1 MVKRKTILIVSEA
14 QLLKQVLVDQLQK
27 QGEYLLEESLSAT
40 DAISLIVKEHF
51 DCILIDT
58 NLADVS
64 LSNLCRNIREEG
76 VGSPIILVAEESGEG
91 VAIAALDAG
100 ANDYVMRPF
109 KINVLVAKIRSNIR
123 QFEQSELAIL
133 RFGRFSFKPGDKLL
147 LNNSSHEEVRL
158 TDKETA
164 IIKLLYLSGG
174 EVVTRATLLEEVWGY
189 NTTLTTH
196 TLETHIYRIRQKVGN
211 ASSGLDFIATESEGY
226 RMQF

>member
-1 MVKRKTILIVSEA
+1 MVKRKTILFVSEA
-14 QLLKQVLVDQLQK
+14 LLLKDLLLDQLQK
-27 QGEYLLEESLSAT
+27 QGEYLLEESLSVT
-40 DAISLIVKEHF
+40 EAISLIVKEHF
-51 DCILIDT
+51 DCILIDSS
-58 NLADVS
+58 LADVS
-64 LSNLCRNIREEG
+64 LSNLCKNIRQEG
-76 VGSPIILVAEESGEG
+76 VRSPIILVAEELGEG

-100 ANDYVMRPF
+100 ANDYVLKPF

-123 QFEQSELAIL
+123 QFEQSEFAIL
-133 RFGRFSFKPGDKLL
+133 RFGRFSFKPGDKIL
-147 LNNSSHEEVRL
+147 LNNSSKEEVRL

-211 ASSGLDFIATESEGY
+211 ASSGQDFIATESEGY

>member
-14 QLLKQVLVDQLQK
+14 LLLKQVLLDQLQK

-40 DAISLIVKEHF
+40 EAISLIVKEHF
-51 DCILIDT
+51 DCILIDSS
-58 NLADVS
+58 LACES
-64 LSNLCRNIREEG
+64 LSSLCKNIREEG
-76 VGSPIILVAEESGEG
+76 VRSPIILVAGEQGEG

-100 ANDYVMRPF
+100 ANDYVLKPF

-123 QFEQSELAIL
+123 QFEQSEFAIL
-133 RFGRFSFKPGDKLL
+133 RFGRYSFKPGDKLL
-147 LNNSSHEEVRL
+147 LNNSSQEEVRL

-164 IIKLLYLSGG
+164 IIKLLYLYGG
-174 EVVTRATLLEEVWGY
+174 GVVTRATLLEEVWGY

-211 ASSGLDFIATESEGY
+211 ALSGLDFIATESEGY
-226 RMQF
+226 RMLF

>member
-1 MVKRKTILIVSEA
+1 MVKRKTILFVSEA
-14 QLLKQVLVDQLQK
+14 LLLKDLLLDQLQK
-27 QGEYLLEESLSAT
+27 QGEYLLEESLSVT
-40 DAISLIVKEHF
+40 EAISLIVKEHF
-51 DCILIDT
+51 DCILIDSS
-58 NLADVS
+58 LADVS
-64 LSNLCRNIREEG
+64 LSNLCKNIRQEG
-76 VGSPIILVAEESGEG
+76 VRSPIILVAEELGEDG
-91 VAIAALDAG
+91 AIVALDAG
-100 ANDYVMRPF
+100 ANDYVLKPF

-123 QFEQSELAIL
+123 QFEQSEFAIL
-133 RFGRFSFKPGDKLL
+133 RFGRFSFIPGDKIL
-147 LNNSSHEEVRL
+147 LNNSSKEEVRL

-211 ASSGLDFIATESEGY
+211 ASSGQDFIATESEGY

>member
-1 MVKRKTILIVSEA
+1 MFKRKTILFVSEA
-14 QLLKQVLVDQLQK
+14 LLLKELLLDQLQK
-27 QGEYLLEESLSAT
+27 QGEYLLEESLSVT
-40 DAISLIVKEHF
+40 EAISLIVKEHF
-51 DCILIDT
+51 DCILVDSS
-58 NLADVS
+58 LADVS
-64 LSNLCRNIREEG
+64 HSNLCKNIRQEG
-76 VGSPIILVAEESGEG
+76 VRSPIILVAEELGEDG
-91 VAIAALDAG
+91 AIVALDAG
-100 ANDYVMRPF
+100 ANDYVLKPF

-123 QFEQSELAIL
+123 QFEQSEFAIL
-133 RFGRFSFKPGDKLL
+133 RFGRFSFKPGDKIL
-147 LNNSSHEEVRL
+147 LNNSSKEEVRL

-211 ASSGLDFIATESEGY
+211 TSSGQDFIATESEGY

>member
-1 MVKRKTILIVSEA
+1 MVKRKTILFVSEA
-14 QLLKQVLVDQLQK
+14 LLLKDLLLDQLQK
-27 QGEYLLEESLSAT
+27 QGEYLLEESLSVT
-40 DAISLIVKEHF
+40 EAISLIVKEHF
-51 DCILIDT
+51 DCILIDSS
-58 NLADVS
+58 LADVS
-64 LSNLCRNIREEG
+64 LSNLCKNIRQEG
-76 VGSPIILVAEESGEG
+76 VRSPIILVAEELGEG

-100 ANDYVMRPF
+100 ANDYVLKPF

-123 QFEQSELAIL
+123 QFEQSEFAIL
-133 RFGRFSFKPGDKLL
+133 RFGRFSFKPGDKIL
-147 LNNSSHEEVRL
+147 LNNSSKEEVRL

-211 ASSGLDFIATESEGY
+211 TSSGQDFIATESEGY

>member
-1 MVKRKTILIVSEA
+1 MVKRKTILFVSEA
-14 QLLKQVLVDQLQK
+14 LLLKELLLDQLQK
-27 QGEYLLEESLSAT
+27 QGEYLLEESLSVT
-40 DAISLIVKEHF
+40 EAISLIVKEHF
-51 DCILIDT
+51 DCILIDS
-58 NLADVS
+58 NLANVS
-64 LSNLCRNIREEG
+64 LSNLCKNIRQEG
-76 VGSPIILVAEESGEG
+76 VRSPIILVAEELGED
-91 VAIAALDAG
+91 VAIVALDAG
-100 ANDYVMRPF
+100 ANDYVLKPF

-123 QFEQSELAIL
+123 QFEQSEFAIL
-133 RFGRFSFKPGDKLL
+133 RFGRFSFKPGDKIL
-147 LNNSSHEEVRL
+147 LNNSSKEEVRL

-211 ASSGLDFIATESEGY
+211 ASSGQDFIATESEGY

>member
-1 MVKRKTILIVSEA
+1 MVKRKTILFVSEA
-14 QLLKQVLVDQLQK
+14 LLLKELLLDQLQK
-27 QGEYLLEESLSAT
+27 QGEYLLEESLSVT
-40 DAISLIVKEHF
+40 EAISLIVKEHF
-51 DCILIDT
+51 DCILIDSS
-58 NLADVS
+58 LADVS
-64 LSNLCRNIREEG
+64 LSNLCKNIRQEG
-76 VGSPIILVAEESGEG
+76 VRSPIILVAEELGED
-91 VAIAALDAG
+91 VAIVALDAG
-100 ANDYVMRPF
+100 ANDYVLKPF

-123 QFEQSELAIL
+123 QFEQSEFAIL
-133 RFGRFSFKPGDKLL
+133 RCGRFSFKPGDKIL
-147 LNNSSHEEVRL
+147 LNNSSKEEVRL

-211 ASSGLDFIATESEGY
+211 ASSGQDFIATESEGY

>member
-1 MVKRKTILIVSEA
+1 MVKRKTILFVSEA
-14 QLLKQVLVDQLQK
+14 LLLKQLLLDQLQK
-27 QGEYLLEESLSAT
+27 QGEYLLEESLSMTEAV
-40 DAISLIVKEHF
+40 SLIVKEHF
-51 DCILIDT
+51 DCILIDSM
-58 NLADVS
+58 ADVS
-64 LSNLCRNIREEG
+64 LINLCKKIRQEG
-76 VGSPIILVAEESGEG
+76 VRSPIILVAEERGED

-100 ANDYVMRPF
+100 ANDYVLKPF

-123 QFEQSELAIL
+123 QFEQSEFAIL
-133 RFGRFSFKPGDKLL
+133 RFGRFSFKPGDKIL
-147 LNNSSHEEVRL
+147 LNNSSKEEVRL

-211 ASSGLDFIATESEGY
+211 ASSGQDFIATESEGY

>member
-1 MVKRKTILIVSEA
+1 MVKRKTILFVSEA
-14 QLLKQVLVDQLQK
+14 LLLKELLLDQLQK
-27 QGEYLLEESLSAT
+27 QGEYLLEESLSVT
-40 DAISLIVKEHF
+40 EAISLIVKEHF
-51 DCILIDT
+51 DCILIDSS
-58 NLADVS
+58 LADVS
-64 LSNLCRNIREEG
+64 LSNLCKNIRQEG
-76 VGSPIILVAEESGEG
+76 GRSPIILVAEELGED
-91 VAIAALDAG
+91 VAIVALDAG
-100 ANDYVMRPF
+100 ANDYVLKPF

-123 QFEQSELAIL
+123 QFEQSEFAIL
-133 RFGRFSFKPGDKLL
+133 RFGRFSFKPGDKIL
-147 LNNSSHEEVRL
+147 LNNSSKEEVRL

-211 ASSGLDFIATESEGY
+211 ASSGQDFIATESEGY

>member
-1 MVKRKTILIVSEA
+1 MVKRKTILFVSESL
-14 QLLKQVLVDQLQK
+14 LLKELLLDQLQK
-27 QGEYLLEESLSAT
+27 QGEYLLEESLSVT
-40 DAISLIVKEHF
+40 EAISIIVKEHF
-51 DCILIDT
+51 DCILIDSS
-58 NLADVS
+58 LADVL
-64 LSNLCRNIREEG
+64 LSNLCKNIRQEG
-76 VGSPIILVAEESGEG
+76 VRSPIILVAEERGED

-100 ANDYVMRPF
+100 ANDYVLKPF

-123 QFEQSELAIL
+123 QFEQSEFAIL
-133 RFGRFSFKPGDKLL
+133 RFGRFSFKPGDKIL
-147 LNNSSHEEVRL
+147 LNNSSKEEVRL

-211 ASSGLDFIATESEGY
+211 ASSGQDFIATESEGY

>member
-1 MVKRKTILIVSEA
+1 MVKRKTILFVSEA
-14 QLLKQVLVDQLQK
+14 LLLRELLLDQLQK
-27 QGEYLLEESLSAT
+27 QGEYLLEESLSVT
-40 DAISLIVKEHF
+40 EAISLIVKEHF
-51 DCILIDT
+51 DCILIDSS
-58 NLADVS
+58 LADVS
-64 LSNLCRNIREEG
+64 LSNLCKNIRQEG
-76 VGSPIILVAEESGEG
+76 VRSPIILVAEELGED

-100 ANDYVMRPF
+100 ANDYVLKPF

-123 QFEQSELAIL
+123 QFEQSEFAIL
-133 RFGRFSFKPGDKLL
+133 RFGRFSFKPGDKIL
-147 LNNSSHEEVRL
+147 LNNSSKEEVRL

-211 ASSGLDFIATESEGY
+211 ASSGQDFIATESEGY

>member
-1 MVKRKTILIVSEA
+1 MVKRKTILFVSEA
-14 QLLKQVLVDQLQK
+14 LLLKELLLDQLQK
-27 QGEYLLEESLSAT
+27 QGEYLLEESLSVT
-40 DAISLIVKEHF
+40 EAISLIVKEHF
-51 DCILIDT
+51 DCILIDSS
-58 NLADVS
+58 LADVS
-64 LSNLCRNIREEG
+64 LSNLCKNIRQEG
-76 VGSPIILVAEESGEG
+76 VRSPIILVAEELGEDG
-91 VAIAALDAG
+91 AIVALDAG
-100 ANDYVMRPF
+100 ANDYVLKPF

-123 QFEQSELAIL
+123 QFEQSEFAIL
-133 RFGRFSFKPGDKLL
+133 RFGRFSFKPGDKIL
-147 LNNSSHEEVRL
+147 LNNTSREEVRL

-211 ASSGLDFIATESEGY
+211 TSSGQDFIATESEGY

>member
-1 MVKRKTILIVSEA
+1 MVKRKTILFVSEA
-14 QLLKQVLVDQLQK
+14 LLLKELLLDQLQK
-27 QGEYLLEESLSAT
+27 QGEYLLEESLSVT
-40 DAISLIVKEHF
+40 EAISLIVKEHF
-51 DCILIDT
+51 DCILIDSS
-58 NLADVS
+58 LADVS
-64 LSNLCRNIREEG
+64 LSNLCKNIRLEG
-76 VGSPIILVAEESGEG
+76 VRSPIILVAEELGED

-100 ANDYVMRPF
+100 ANDYVLKPF

-123 QFEQSELAIL
+123 QFEQSEFAIL
-133 RFGRFSFKPGDKLL
+133 RFGRFSFKPGDKIL
-147 LNNSSHEEVRL
+147 LNNSSKEEVRL

-211 ASSGLDFIATESEGY
+211 ASSGQDFIATESEGY

>member
-1 MVKRKTILIVSEA
+1 MLKE
-14 QLLKQVLVDQLQK
+14 LLLDQLQK
-27 QGEYLLEESLSAT
+27 QGEYLLEESLSVT
-40 DAISLIVKEHF
+40 EAISLIVKEHF
-51 DCILIDT
+51 DCILIDSS
-58 NLADVS
+58 LADVS
-64 LSNLCRNIREEG
+64 LSNLCKNIRQEG
-76 VGSPIILVAEESGEG
+76 VRSPIILVAEELGED

-100 ANDYVMRPF
+100 ANDYVLKPF

-123 QFEQSELAIL
+123 QFEQSEFAIL
-133 RFGRFSFKPGDKLL
+133 RFGRFSFKPGDKILF
-147 LNNSSHEEVRL
+147 NNSSKEEVRL

-211 ASSGLDFIATESEGY
+211 ASSGQDFIATESEGY

>member
-1 MVKRKTILIVSEA
+1 MVKRKTILFVSEA
-14 QLLKQVLVDQLQK
+14 LLLKELLLDQLQK
-27 QGEYLLEESLSAT
+27 QGEYLLEESLSVT
-40 DAISLIVKEHF
+40 EAISLIVREHF
-51 DCILIDT
+51 DCILIDSS
-58 NLADVS
+58 LADAS
-64 LSNLCRNIREEG
+64 LSNLCKNIRQEG
-76 VGSPIILVAEESGEG
+76 VRSPIILVAEELGED
-91 VAIAALDAG
+91 VAIVALDAG
-100 ANDYVMRPF
+100 ANDYVLKPF

-123 QFEQSELAIL
+123 QFEQSEFAIL
-133 RFGRFSFKPGDKLL
+133 RFGRFSFKPGDKIL
-147 LNNSSHEEVRL
+147 LNNSSKEEVRL

-211 ASSGLDFIATESEGY
+211 ASSGQDFIATESEGY

>member
-1 MVKRKTILIVSEA
+1 MVKRKTILFVSEA
-14 QLLKQVLVDQLQK
+14 LLLKELLLDQLQK
-27 QGEYLLEESLSAT
+27 QGEYLLEESLSVT
-40 DAISLIVKEHF
+40 EAISLIVKEHF
-51 DCILIDT
+51 DCILIDSS
-58 NLADVS
+58 LADVS
-64 LSNLCRNIREEG
+64 LSNLCKNIRLEG
-76 VGSPIILVAEESGEG
+76 VQSPIILVAEELGED

-100 ANDYVMRPF
+100 ANDYVLKPF

-123 QFEQSELAIL
+123 QFEQSEFAIL
-133 RFGRFSFKPGDKLL
+133 RFGRFSFKPGDKIL
-147 LNNSSHEEVRL
+147 LNNSSKEEVRL

-211 ASSGLDFIATESEGY
+211 TSSGQDFIATESEGY

>member
-1 MVKRKTILIVSEA
+1 MVKRKTILFVSEA
-14 QLLKQVLVDQLQK
+14 LLLKELLLDQLQK
-27 QGEYLLEESLSAT
+27 QGEYLLEESLSVT
-40 DAISLIVKEHF
+40 EAISLIVKEHF
-51 DCILIDT
+51 DCILIDSS
-58 NLADVS
+58 LADVS
-64 LSNLCRNIREEG
+64 LSNLCKNIRQEG
-76 VGSPIILVAEESGEG
+76 VRSPIILVAEELGED
-91 VAIAALDAG
+91 VAIDALDAG
-100 ANDYVMRPF
+100 ANDYVLKPF

-123 QFEQSELAIL
+123 QFEQSEFAIL
-133 RFGRFSFKPGDKLL
+133 RFGRFSFKPGDKIL
-147 LNNSSHEEVRL
+147 LNNSSKEEVRL

-211 ASSGLDFIATESEGY
+211 ASSGQDFIATESEGY

>member
-14 QLLKQVLVDQLQK
+14 QLLKQVLLDQLQK
-27 QGEYLLEESLSAT
+27 QGEYLLEESLSVT

-51 DCILIDT
+51 DCILIDSS
-58 NLADVS
+58 LADVS
-64 LSNLCRNIREEG
+64 LSNLCKNIRQEG
-76 VGSPIILVAEESGEG
+76 VRSPIILVAEELGED
-91 VAIAALDAG
+91 VAIVALDAG
-100 ANDYVMRPF
+100 ANDYVLKPF

-123 QFEQSELAIL
+123 QFEQSEFAIL
-133 RFGRFSFKPGDKLL
+133 RFGRFSFKPGDKIL
-147 LNNSSHEEVRL
+147 LNNSSKEEVRL

-211 ASSGLDFIATESEGY
+211 ASSGQDFIATESEGY

>member
-1 MVKRKTILIVSEA
+1 MVKRKTILFVSEA
-14 QLLKQVLVDQLQK
+14 LLLKDLLLDQLQK
-27 QGEYLLEESLSAT
+27 QGEYLLEESLSVT
-40 DAISLIVKEHF
+40 EAISLIVKEHF
-51 DCILIDT
+51 DCILIDSS
-58 NLADVS
+58 LADVS
-64 LSNLCRNIREEG
+64 LSNLCKNIRLEG
-76 VGSPIILVAEESGEG
+76 VQSPIILVAEELGED

-100 ANDYVMRPF
+100 ANDYVLKPF

-123 QFEQSELAIL
+123 QFEQSEFAIL
-133 RFGRFSFKPGDKLL
+133 RFGRFSFKPGDKIL
-147 LNNSSHEEVRL
+147 LNNSSKEEVRL

-211 ASSGLDFIATESEGY
+211 ASSGQDFIATESEGY

>member
-1 MVKRKTILIVSEA
+1 MVKRKTILFVSEA
-14 QLLKQVLVDQLQK
+14 LLLKDLLLDQLQK
-27 QGEYLLEESLSAT
+27 QGEYLLEESLSVT
-40 DAISLIVKEHF
+40 EAISLIVKEHF
-51 DCILIDT
+51 DCILIDSS
-58 NLADVS
+58 LADVS
-64 LSNLCRNIREEG
+64 LSNLCKNIRLEG
-76 VGSPIILVAEESGEG
+76 VRSPIILVAEELGEG

-100 ANDYVMRPF
+100 ANDYVLKPF

-123 QFEQSELAIL
+123 QFEQSEFAIL
-133 RFGRFSFKPGDKLL
+133 RFGRFSFKPGDKIL
-147 LNNSSHEEVRL
+147 LNNSSKEEVRL

-211 ASSGLDFIATESEGY
+211 ASSGQDFIATEAEGY

>member
-1 MVKRKTILIVSEA
+1 MVKRKTILFVSEA
-14 QLLKQVLVDQLQK
+14 LLLKELLLDQLQK
-27 QGEYLLEESLSAT
+27 QGEYLLEESLSVT
-40 DAISLIVKEHF
+40 EAISLIVKEHF
-51 DCILIDT
+51 DCILVDSS
-58 NLADVS
+58 LADVS
-64 LSNLCRNIREEG
+64 LSNLCKNIRQEG
-76 VGSPIILVAEESGEG
+76 VRSPIILVAEELGEDG
-91 VAIAALDAG
+91 AIVALDAG
-100 ANDYVMRPF
+100 ANDYVLKPF

-123 QFEQSELAIL
+123 QFEQSEFAIL
-133 RFGRFSFKPGDKLL
+133 RFGRFSFKPGDKIL
-147 LNNSSHEEVRL
+147 LNNSSKEEVRL

-211 ASSGLDFIATESEGY
+211 ASSGQDFIATESEGY

>member
-14 QLLKQVLVDQLQK
+14 QLLKQLLLDQLQK
-27 QGEYLLEESLSAT
+27 QGEYLLEESLSVT

-58 NLADVS
+58 SLADVS
-64 LSNLCRNIREEG
+64 LSNLCKNIREEG
-76 VGSPIILVAEESGEG
+76 VSSPIILVAGEHGEG

-100 ANDYVMRPF
+100 ANDYVLKPF

-123 QFEQSELAIL
+123 QFEQSEFAIL

-147 LNNSSHEEVRL
+147 LNNSSQEEVRL

-164 IIKLLYLSGG
+164 IIKLLYLAGG

-196 TLETHIYRIRQKVGN
+196 TLETHIYRIRQKVGS
-211 ASSGLDFIATESEGY
+211 ASSGSDFIATESDGY
-226 RMQF
+226 RIQL

>member
-1 MVKRKTILIVSEA
+1 MVKRKTILFVSEA
-14 QLLKQVLVDQLQK
+14 LLLKELLLDQLQK
-27 QGEYLLEESLSAT
+27 QGEYLLEESLSVT
-40 DAISLIVKEHF
+40 EAISLIVKEHF
-51 DCILIDT
+51 DCILIDSS
-58 NLADVS
+58 LADVS
-64 LSNLCRNIREEG
+64 LSNLCKNIRQEG
-76 VGSPIILVAEESGEG
+76 VRSPIILVAEELGED
-91 VAIAALDAG
+91 VAIVALDAG
-100 ANDYVMRPF
+100 ANDYVLKPF

-123 QFEQSELAIL
+123 QFEQSEFAIL
-133 RFGRFSFKPGDKLL
+133 RFGRFSFKPGDKIL
-147 LNNSSHEEVRL
+147 LNNSSKEEVRL

-211 ASSGLDFIATESEGY
+211 ASSGQDFIATESEGY

>member
-1 MVKRKTILIVSEA
+1 MVKRKTILFVSEA
-14 QLLKQVLVDQLQK
+14 LLLKELLLDQLQK
-27 QGEYLLEESLSAT
+27 QGEYLLEESLSVT
-40 DAISLIVKEHF
+40 EAISLIVKEHF
-51 DCILIDT
+51 DCILIDSS
-58 NLADVS
+58 LADVS
-64 LSNLCRNIREEG
+64 LSNLCKNIRQEG
-76 VGSPIILVAEESGEG
+76 VRSPIILVAEELGEDG
-91 VAIAALDAG
+91 AIVALDAG
-100 ANDYVMRPF
+100 ANDYVLKPF

-123 QFEQSELAIL
+123 QFEQSEFAIL
-133 RFGRFSFKPGDKLL
+133 RFGRFSFKPGDKIL
-147 LNNSSHEEVRL
+147 LNNSSKEEVRL

-211 ASSGLDFIATESEGY
+211 ASSGQDFIATESEGY

>member
-1 MVKRKTILIVSEA
+1 MVKRKTILFVSEA
-14 QLLKQVLVDQLQK
+14 LLLKDLLLDQLQK
-27 QGEYLLEESLSAT
+27 QGEYLLEESLSVT
-40 DAISLIVKEHF
+40 EAISLIVKEHF
-51 DCILIDT
+51 DCILIDSS
-58 NLADVS
+58 LADVS
-64 LSNLCRNIREEG
+64 LSNLCKNIRQEG
-76 VGSPIILVAEESGEG
+76 VRSPIILVAEELGED

-100 ANDYVMRPF
+100 ANDYVLKPF

-123 QFEQSELAIL
+123 QFEQSEFAIL
-133 RFGRFSFKPGDKLL
+133 RFGRFSFKPGDKIL
-147 LNNSSHEEVRL
+147 LNNSSKEEVRL

-211 ASSGLDFIATESEGY
+211 ASSGQDFIATESEGY

>member
-1 MVKRKTILIVSEA
+1 MVKRKTILCVSEVP
-14 QLLKQVLVDQLQK
+14 LLKQLLLDQLQK
-27 QGEYLLEESLSAT
+27 QGEYLLEESLSAA

-58 NLADVS
+58 SLADVS
-64 LSNLCRNIREEG
+64 LSNLCKNIREEG
-76 VGSPIILVAEESGEG
+76 VRSPIILVAGARGEDF
-91 VAIAALDAG
+91 AIAALDAG
-100 ANDYVMRPF
+100 ANDYVLKPF

-123 QFEQSELAIL
+123 QFEQSEFATL

-147 LNNSSHEEVRL
+147 LNNSSQEAVRL

-211 ASSGLDFIATESEGY
+211 TSSGPDFIATESEGY

>member
-1 MVKRKTILIVSEA
+1 MVKRKTILFVSEA
-14 QLLKQVLVDQLQK
+14 LLLKELLLDQLQK
-27 QGEYLLEESLSAT
+27 QGEYLLEESLSVT
-40 DAISLIVKEHF
+40 EAISLIVKEHF
-51 DCILIDT
+51 DCILIDSS
-58 NLADVS
+58 LADVS
-64 LSNLCRNIREEG
+64 LSNLCKNIRQEG
-76 VGSPIILVAEESGEG
+76 VRSPIILVAEELGED
-91 VAIAALDAG
+91 VAIVALDAG
-100 ANDYVMRPF
+100 ANDYVLKPF

-123 QFEQSELAIL
+123 QFEQSEFAIL
-133 RFGRFSFKPGDKLL
+133 RFGRFSFKPGDKIL
-147 LNNSSHEEVRL
+147 LNNSSKEEVRL

-211 ASSGLDFIATESEGY
+211 ASSGQHFIATESEGY

>member
-1 MVKRKTILIVSEA
+1 MVKRKTILFVSEA
-14 QLLKQVLVDQLQK
+14 LLLKELLLDQLQK
-27 QGEYLLEESLSAT
+27 QGEYLLEESLSVT
-40 DAISLIVKEHF
+40 EAISLIVKEHF
-51 DCILIDT
+51 DCILIDSS
-58 NLADVS
+58 LADVS
-64 LSNLCRNIREEG
+64 LSNLCKNIRQEG
-76 VGSPIILVAEESGEG
+76 VRSPIILVAEELGED

-100 ANDYVMRPF
+100 ANDYVLKPF

-123 QFEQSELAIL
+123 QFEQSEFAIL
-133 RFGRFSFKPGDKLL
+133 RFGRFSFKPGDKIL
-147 LNNSSHEEVRL
+147 LNNSSKEEVRL

>member
-1 MVKRKTILIVSEA
+1 MVKRKTILFVSEVL
-14 QLLKQVLVDQLQK
+14 LLKQLLLDQLQK
-27 QGEYLLEESLSAT
+27 QGEYLLEESLSVT
-40 DAISLIVKEHF
+40 EAISLIVKEHF
-51 DCILIDT
+51 DCILIDSS
-58 NLADVS
+58 LADVS
-64 LSNLCRNIREEG
+64 LSNLCKNIRQEG
-76 VGSPIILVAEESGEG
+76 VRSPIILVAEELGED

-100 ANDYVMRPF
+100 ANDYVLKPF

-123 QFEQSELAIL
+123 QFEQSEFAIL
-133 RFGRFSFKPGDKLL
+133 RFGRFSFKPGDKIL
-147 LNNSSHEEVRL
+147 LNNSSKEEVRL

-174 EVVTRATLLEEVWGY
+174 EAVTRATLLEEGWGY

-211 ASSGLDFIATESEGY
+211 ASSGQDFIATESEGY

>member
-1 MVKRKTILIVSEA
+1 MVKRKTILFVSEA
-14 QLLKQVLVDQLQK
+14 LLLKELLLDQLQK
-27 QGEYLLEESLSAT
+27 QGEYLLEESLSVPE
-40 DAISLIVKEHF
+40 AISLIVKEHF
-51 DCILIDT
+51 DCILIDSS
-58 NLADVS
+58 LADVS
-64 LSNLCRNIREEG
+64 LSNLCKNIRQEG
-76 VGSPIILVAEESGEG
+76 VRSPIILVAEELGED
-91 VAIAALDAG
+91 VAIVALDAG
-100 ANDYVMRPF
+100 ANDYVLKPF

-123 QFEQSELAIL
+123 QFEQSEFAIL
-133 RFGRFSFKPGDKLL
+133 RFGRFSFKPGDKIL
-147 LNNSSHEEVRL
+147 LNNSSKEEVRL

-211 ASSGLDFIATESEGY
+211 ASSGQDFIATESEGY

>member
-1 MVKRKTILIVSEA
+1 MVKRKTILFVSEA
-14 QLLKQVLVDQLQK
+14 LMLKELLLDQLQK
-27 QGEYLLEESLSAT
+27 QGEYLLEESLSVT
-40 DAISLIVKEHF
+40 EAISLIVKEHF
-51 DCILIDT
+51 DCILIDSS
-58 NLADVS
+58 LADVS
-64 LSNLCRNIREEG
+64 LSNLCKNIRQEG
-76 VGSPIILVAEESGEG
+76 VRSPIILVAEELGEDG
-91 VAIAALDAG
+91 AIVALDAG
-100 ANDYVMRPF
+100 ANDYVLKPF

-123 QFEQSELAIL
+123 QFEQSEFAIL
-133 RFGRFSFKPGDKLL
+133 RFGRFSFKPGDKIL
-147 LNNSSHEEVRL
+147 LNNSSKEEVRL

-211 ASSGLDFIATESEGY
+211 TSSGQDFIATESEGY

>member
-1 MVKRKTILIVSEA
+1 MVKRKTILFVSEA
-14 QLLKQVLVDQLQK
+14 LLLKELLLDQLQK
-27 QGEYLLEESLSAT
+27 QGEYLLEESLSVT
-40 DAISLIVKEHF
+40 EAISIIVKEHF
-51 DCILIDT
+51 DCILIDSS
-58 NLADVS
+58 LADVS
-64 LSNLCRNIREEG
+64 LSNLCENIRQKG
-76 VGSPIILVAEESGEG
+76 VRSPIVLVAEERGED

-100 ANDYVMRPF
+100 ANDYVLKPF

-123 QFEQSELAIL
+123 QFEQSEFAIL
-133 RFGRFSFKPGDKLL
+133 RFGRFSFKPGDKIL
-147 LNNSSHEEVRL
+147 LNNSSKEEVRL

-211 ASSGLDFIATESEGY
+211 ASSGQDFIATESEGY

>member
-1 MVKRKTILIVSEA
+1 MVKRKTILFVSEA
-14 QLLKQVLVDQLQK
+14 LLLKDLLLDQLQK
-27 QGEYLLEESLSAT
+27 QGEYLLEESLSVT
-40 DAISLIVKEHF
+40 EAISLIVKEHF
-51 DCILIDT
+51 DCILIDSS
-58 NLADVS
+58 LADVS
-64 LSNLCRNIREEG
+64 LSNLCKNIRLEG
-76 VGSPIILVAEESGEG
+76 VQSPIILVAEELGED
-91 VAIAALDAG
+91 VAIVALDAG
-100 ANDYVMRPF
+100 ANDYVLKPF

-123 QFEQSELAIL
+123 QFEQSEFAIL
-133 RFGRFSFKPGDKLL
+133 RFGRFSFKPGDKIL
-147 LNNSSHEEVRL
+147 LNNSSKEEVRL

-211 ASSGLDFIATESEGY
+211 ASSGQDFIATESEGY